1 MTVVTMTVT
10 GTNLK
15 FIDLFAGIGGIRTGM
30 TQAGFDC
37 VFSSEIDKYARQTY
51 MANYQEEPHGDI
63 TKIKNSDIPNHD
75 VLVGGFPCQA
85 FSLAGKKLGFED
97 TRGTL
102 FFEIARIIKSK
113 RPKAF
118 LLENVKN
125 LMSHDK
131 GKTFK
136 TILKVLEDLDYK
148 VFYQVVSSESYVPQ
162 KRERIYIV
170 GFDKKQVKK
179 INFEFPEASSK
190 RPTVGDILDSK
201 VDPKYTL
208 SPKLWNYLQEHA
220 RRHAAK
226 GNGFGFGLVGPKDQ
240 SRTLSARYG
249 KDGSEILIRQSK
261 GNPRRLTPRECA
273 RLMGFGEEFKIVVSD
288 TQAYKQFGN
297 CVVVPVIYEIAKRI
311 KDQLNQG
318 PKAK

>member
-1 MTVVTMTVT
+1 MTVT

-30 TQAGFDC
+30 TNAGFEC

-51 MANYQEEPHGDI
+51 VENYKEEPHGDI
-63 TKIKNSDIPNHD
+63 TKIKNSDIPDHD

-113 RPKAF
+113 RPKSF

-125 LMSHDK
+125 LMSHDQ

-148 VFYQVVSSESYVPQ
+148 VFYQVISSESYVPQ

-170 GFDKKQVKK
+170 GFDKRKVKN
-179 INFEFPEASSK
+179 INFKFPEASSN
-190 RPTVGDILDSK
+190 RPTIGDILESK

-220 RRHAAK
+220 RKHAAK
-226 GNGFGFGLVGPKDQ
+226 GNGFGFGLIGPHDQ

-249 KDGSEILIRQSK
+249 KDGSEILIKQSK

-273 RLMGFGEEFKIVVSD
+273 RLMGFSEEFKIVVSD

-297 CVVVPVIYEIAKRI
+297 CVVVPVIYELAKRI
-311 KDQLNQG
+311 KDQLNQVS
-318 PKAK
+318 KAK

>member
-1 MTVVTMTVT
+1 MTMTVT
-10 GTNLK
+10 ETNYK

-51 MANYQEEPHGDI
+51 LANYREEPKGDI

-85 FSLAGKKLGFED
+85 FSLAGKKLGFDD

-125 LMSHDK
+125 LMSHDQ

-136 TILKVLEDLDYK
+136 TILKVLEDLNYQ
-148 VFYQVVSSESYVPQ
+148 VFYQVVSSENLVPQ

-170 GFDKKQVKK
+170 GFDKKQVKN
-179 INFEFPEASSK
+179 INFSFPE
-190 RPTVGDILDSK
+190 PTNKKPTIGEILDAK

-220 RRHAAK
+220 RKHAAK
-226 GNGFGFGLVGPKDQ
+226 GNGFGYGLIGAGDQ
-240 SRTLSARYG
+240 ARTLSARYG
-249 KDGSEILIRQSK
+249 KDGSEILIKQPKS
-261 GNPRRLTPRECA
+261 NPRRLTPRECA
-273 RLMGFGEEFKIVVSD
+273 RLMGFDEEFKIVVSD

-297 CVVVPVIYEIAKRI
+297 CVVVPVIYELAKRI
-311 KDQLNQG
+311 KAQLNQG
-318 PKAK
+318 IKSK